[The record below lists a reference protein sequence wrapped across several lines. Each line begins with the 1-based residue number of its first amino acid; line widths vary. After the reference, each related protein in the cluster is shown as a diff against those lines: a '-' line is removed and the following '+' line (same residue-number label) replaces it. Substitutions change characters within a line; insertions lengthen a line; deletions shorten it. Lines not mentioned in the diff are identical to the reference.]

1 MLQSDF
7 LKKSLFILGSTLPT
21 SLRSVCSILHY
32 LSVCITAVSAG
43 GERLGES
50 FLRKTKGWAVR
61 SKSDIYSLGQGL
73 HWVTYDV
80 VESQHFMTYCLDRD
94 IQRKSMQESIVV
106 QVLSTIILVQYKGG
120 IPSFLSQNIGTFDTK
135 ISTKSKC
142 ANEAPRYQYHSAVSQ
157 LSKRKIVFVIQ
168 QNGQNCLGPAI
179 SNELTQMLPSL

>member
-1 MLQSDF
+1 M
-7 LKKSLFILGSTLPT
+7 
-21 SLRSVCSILHY
+21 
-32 LSVCITAVSAG
+32 
-43 GERLGES
+43 
-50 FLRKTKGWAVR
+50 
-61 SKSDIYSLGQGL
+61 
-73 HWVTYDV
+73 
-80 VESQHFMTYCLDRD
+80 ESQHFMTYCLDRD

-142 ANEAPRYQYHSAVSQ
+142 ANAAPRYHHSAVSQ
-157 LSKRKIVFVIQ
+157 LIKRKIVFVIQ

>member
-1 MLQSDF
+1 MIHGH
-7 LKKSLFILGSTLPT
+7 KSVYPEFQFRRCCKVIFWRKVYSFWEA
-21 SLRSVCSILHY
+21 
-32 LSVCITAVSAG
+32 LSQPLSALSARYCTTCPVCITAVSAG

-142 ANEAPRYQYHSAVSQ
+142 ANAAPRYHHSAVSQ
-157 LSKRKIVFVIQ
+157 LIKRKIVFVI
-168 QNGQNCLGPAI
+168 
-179 SNELTQMLPSL
+179 

>member
-1 MLQSDF
+1 
-7 LKKSLFILGSTLPT
+7 
-21 SLRSVCSILHY
+21 
-32 LSVCITAVSAG
+32 
-43 GERLGES
+43 
-50 FLRKTKGWAVR
+50 
-61 SKSDIYSLGQGL
+61 
-73 HWVTYDV
+73 
-80 VESQHFMTYCLDRD
+80 
-94 IQRKSMQESIVV
+94 MQESIVV

-120 IPSFLSQNIGTFDTK
+120 IPSFLSRNIGTFDTK